1 MNFLEIIQV
10 SVIYFVLKI
19 ILQIDFS
26 VLLIVR
32 TARQKQRNAGARV
45 QELPDHNPSMW
56 SAGSISQFARGA
68 YARLHGRKG
77 IAQSEPPDL
86 TCAPQIIS
94 TS

>member
-32 TARQKQRNAGARV
+32 TARQK
-45 QELPDHNPSMW
+45 
-56 SAGSISQFARGA
+56 
-68 YARLHGRKG
+68 
-77 IAQSEPPDL
+77 
-86 TCAPQIIS
+86 
-94 TS
+94 

>member
-45 QELPDHNPSMW
+45 QELPDLEP
-56 SAGSISQFARGA
+56 IYVVRGF
-68 YARLHGRKG
+68 YFTVCKG
-77 IAQSEPPDL
+77 CICKITRSKGHRA
-86 TCAPQIIS
+86 I
-94 TS
+94 